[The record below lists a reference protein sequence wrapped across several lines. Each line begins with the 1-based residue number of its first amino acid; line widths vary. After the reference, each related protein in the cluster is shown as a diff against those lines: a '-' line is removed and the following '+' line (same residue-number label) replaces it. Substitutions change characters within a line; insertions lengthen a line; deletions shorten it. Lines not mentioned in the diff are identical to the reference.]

1 MPALLAAVGLA
12 HDLGNPPFGH
22 QGEIA
27 IQQWF
32 SESGEHKDAGVNFL
46 VFDGNAQTFR
56 LLTRL
61 QVLNDQ
67 FSSSKTPMTLSSLL
81 ANHASSLLT

>member
-1 MPALLAAVGLA
+1 MAFEHADKVFGLDGEKLQVKRNVPSLLAAVGLA

-32 SESGEHKDAGVNFL
+32 VEGGSD
-46 VFDGNAQTFR
+46 FR
-56 LLTRL
+56 QRE
-61 QVLNDQ
+61 VC
-67 FSSSKTPMTLSSLL
+67 
-81 ANHASSLLT
+81 